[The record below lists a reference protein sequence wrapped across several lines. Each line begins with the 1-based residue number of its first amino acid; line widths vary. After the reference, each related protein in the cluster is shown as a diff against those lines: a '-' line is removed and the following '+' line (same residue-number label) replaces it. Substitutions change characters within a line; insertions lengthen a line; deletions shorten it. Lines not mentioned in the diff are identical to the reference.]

1 MFFKVIRSPQNREAT
16 EIINNG
22 YGLGAKKL
30 GEVRNCVLEVGTLGG
45 GRLVRGAAPV
55 VWDSEVQPW
64 LFSVR
69 SSFFTQSC
77 HESRVSTWQ
86 GVHQAS
92 WLFPS
97 GSCTGHVLIWVNYI
111 PTVKGAHFPPKEL
124 KLLLSWGMDDE
135 YQKEIKGKKK
145 GKK

>member
-1 MFFKVIRSPQNREAT
+1 MFCKVIGSPQNREAT
-16 EIINNG
+16 GIISTG

-30 GEVRNCVLEVGTLGG
+30 AEVRNCVLEVGTLGG
-45 GRLVRGAAPV
+45 GRMVRGAAPV
-55 VWDSEVQPW
+55 VWDSEVQPC

-69 SSFFTQSC
+69 SSFLIQSC

-86 GVHQAS
+86 GVHHVS

-97 GSCTGHVLIWVNYI
+97 TSCTGHMLIWVNYI
-111 PTVKGAHFPPKEL
+111 PPVKGAHFPPKEL

-135 YQKEIKGKKK
+135 CQKEIKGKKK
-145 GKK
+145 RKK